1 MNITVIFVL
10 VMLVLFAGIF
20 YYTHRESDETNS
32 VSKSNETE
40 GANETTAVGEFNET
54 TAVGEFNGTT
64 AVGKLN
70 GTTAVG
76 GLNGTTAVGGLNGTA
91 TVAESAAGGESLAV
105 KIRRVLPPLWESMPQ
120 VFNKKSNGTAPA
132 TESAPELENE
142 KPPLTSRVTEVL
154 NGWPLFNKNKN
165 ENNLAQQFNEW
176 VAGAPL
182 EKRIDPLSRSAKGMK
197 SWLASLEAE
206 ERDIFTKQVAAFT
219 SDLNFELGW
228 LVDQELENDP
238 DLKQAM
244 EEVVALYCLANFK
257 ALLLQDELRAFII
270 LQAWQEEPTRKE
282 YQEFNQKLFTKLVG
296 KGFAE
301 AAPSDLLLAGEKERE
316 KYAVQAIRQAYQEN
330 RKAFK
335 AIAKEIMAEDDSV
348 PADDALQPEPVMA
361 SA

>member
-1 MNITVIFVL
+1 
-10 VMLVLFAGIF
+10 
-20 YYTHRESDETNS
+20 
-32 VSKSNETE
+32 
-40 GANETTAVGEFNET
+40 
-54 TAVGEFNGTT
+54 
-64 AVGKLN
+64 
-70 GTTAVG
+70 
-76 GLNGTTAVGGLNGTA
+76 
-91 TVAESAAGGESLAV
+91 
-105 KIRRVLPPLWESMPQ
+105 MPQ
-120 VFNKKSNGTAPA
+120 VFNKKSNGTAPD

-282 YQEFNQKLFTKLVG
+282 YREFNQKLFTKLVE

-335 AIAKEIMAEDDSV
+335 AIAKEMMAEDDSV